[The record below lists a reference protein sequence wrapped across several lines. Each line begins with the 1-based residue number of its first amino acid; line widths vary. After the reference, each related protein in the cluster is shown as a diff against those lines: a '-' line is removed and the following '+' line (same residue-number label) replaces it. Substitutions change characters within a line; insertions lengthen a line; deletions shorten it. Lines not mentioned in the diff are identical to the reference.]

1 MIDTG
6 RSKPPG
12 KRYGPVRIVLT
23 VLQGMATALISGLV
37 D

>member
-1 MIDTG
+1 MIETG

-12 KRYGPVRIVLT
+12 KRHGPVRMVLT
-23 VLQGMATALISGLV
+23 DLQGMATAVISGLV